1 MKKFGAWLAGIIA
14 SVVVGVAVYYL
25 TRPKPVPPPPPPPST
40 TVFEGMVYSG
50 NAPLKG
56 AMVALKL
63 TGTGLSAGTVHDF
76 TDANGA
82 YRFDFTGLPAD
93 AAATL
98 NATASGYQDSA
109 AQSLASPLQLDAHF
123 DFPLIPVSSPPPQ
136 PTAVGATVAQ
146 HAMVHIPVYVQK
158 GAAQAVQIRI
168 PQGQ

>member
-1 MKKFGAWLAGIIA
+1 MKKFGTWLAGIVA
-14 SVVVGVAVYYL
+14 SIIVGVAVYYL
-25 TRPKPVPPPPPPPST
+25 TRPKPVPPPPPPPAT
-40 TVFEGMVYSG
+40 TVFEGMVYSE

-63 TGTGLSAGTVHDF
+63 TGTGLSAGIVHDF

-93 AAATL
+93 ASAAL
-98 NATASGYQDSA
+98 SATASGYQDSTT
-109 AQSLASPLQLDAHF
+109 QSLASPLQLDAHL
-123 DFPLIPVSSPPPQ
+123 DFPLIAMSPSPP
-136 PTAVGATVAQ
+136 TNVGVTVGQ
-146 HAMVHIPVYVQK
+146 HAVVHIPLYVRK

>member
-1 MKKFGAWLAGIIA
+1 MKKFETWLTGIVGSII
-14 SVVVGVAVYYL
+14 VGVAIYYL
-25 TRPKPVPPPPPPPST
+25 TRPKPTPPPPPPPAT

-93 AAATL
+93 ASGSL
-98 NATASGYQDSA
+98 SATAGGYQDSTS
-109 AQSLASPLQLDAHF
+109 QSLASPLQLDAHL
-123 DFPLIPVSSPPPQ
+123 DFPLIAVNPPP
-136 PTAVGATVAQ
+136 PTNVGATVAP
-146 HAMVHIPVYVQK
+146 HAVIHIPVYVRK
-158 GAAQAVQIRI
+158 GAAQAIQIRI